1 MTPTSYSSG
10 SLPGADSEALITEED
25 DCMQNPDHSGSPC
38 WPAWPLA
45 ARALAVQAH
54 VHTSSPRGRG
64 SSQEKDRG
72 QGHQEA
78 YWRHAAG
85 RWQSWRLDRQL
96 PTPKSWPERTW
107 PEDQLGRMPVQGMNG
122 QAHPQLQEAVRC
134 SPGQNPETS
143 QKSSLGPAMNLGT
156 VPDDLATAE
165 GIMPPSPCTLGV
177 QLGPIPP
184 PGFRGR
190 HVSQAGH

>member
-1 MTPTSYSSG
+1 
-10 SLPGADSEALITEED
+10 
-25 DCMQNPDHSGSPC
+25 MQNPDHSGSPC

-165 GIMPPSPCTLGV
+165 PLWGNKHLLFVGAAKLTEVAKLGTTGGHPV
-177 QLGPIPP
+177 LYLRMKLTRKKELREGKYILS
-184 PGFRGR
+184 R
-190 HVSQAGH
+190 HQ